1 MKTTHHLRIFL
12 VILAGLAMAGCA
24 NPPLSEV
31 DQNFGNAVRAAIAQ
45 QTINPDASRNRDPV
59 TGIDGKAGVGAVDSY
74 HQTYE
79 AKTSQGTPINVNI
92 GTPSSTPGSR

>member
-1 MKTTHHLRIFL
+1 MKTTHHPRIFIAIL
-12 VILAGLAMAGCA
+12 VSLAVAGCA
-24 NPPLSEV
+24 TPPPSEV

-79 AKTSQGTPINVNI
+79 AKSSQAAPINVNI
-92 GTPSSTPGSR
+92 GMPSNTPVSK